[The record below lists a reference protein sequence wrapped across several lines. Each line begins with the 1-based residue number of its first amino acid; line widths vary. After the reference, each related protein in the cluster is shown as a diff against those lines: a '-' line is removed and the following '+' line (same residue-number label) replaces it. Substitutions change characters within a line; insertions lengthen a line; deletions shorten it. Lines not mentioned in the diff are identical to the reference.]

1 MKKTIFIILLSLSSA
16 IYCSF
21 AEASFF
27 GLFSDSTPVVN
38 SSVEK
43 EAQALESKAKDL
55 NPNVLKL
62 ALNAY
67 SEAQKEGINVN
78 KPILTVIDYPLP
90 SSAKRMWV
98 LDLENKKVL
107 FNTLVAHGK
116 YSGEAYSTKF
126 SDDSGSLQS
135 SLGVFL
141 TENTYSG
148 HNGYTLKIKG
158 LEPGFNSK
166 AEARHIVIH
175 GAHYVSEELA
185 KLRGAIGRSWGCPA
199 LDPRVSGP
207 VINTIKDGSLVVAYY
222 PDKKWLKN
230 SKFIVSHSI

>member
-1 MKKTIFIILLSLSSA
+1 MNKKTIIA
-16 IYCSF
+16 IFLTLFSVSYCSF
-21 AEASFF
+21 AEAFFF
-27 GLFSDSTPVVN
+27 GLFPDVST
-38 SSVEK
+38 SSSSSADT
-43 EAQALESKAKDL
+43 EARVFASKTDL
-55 NPNVLKL
+55 NPNVLKV

-67 SEAQKEGINVN
+67 YNASERGVNVN
-78 KPILTVIDYPLP
+78 KPILTVIDYSLP
-90 SSAKRMWV
+90 SNVKRMWV
-98 LDLENKKVL
+98 LDLKNNEVL

-116 YSGEAYSTKF
+116 YSGEVYSTKF
-126 SDDSGSLQS
+126 SDNDGSQQS

-175 GAHYVSEELA
+175 GAQYVSEELA
-185 KLRGAIGRSWGCPA
+185 KIRGAIGRSWGCPA
-199 LDPRVSGP
+199 LDPRVSGS

-230 SKFIVSHSI
+230 SKFVNG